1 MSKALAKR
9 GLTPKQRLFA
19 LEWTK
24 DCNATQ
30 AAIRAGYS
38 VKGAKVQGHK
48 LLTNANVL
56 ALAQGHLATRLEREE
71 ATADRALNEVVAL
84 ATFDIGRY
92 LEIDEEG
99 NARLTFERLRT
110 SGDLRALADWSQDEV
125 REDSGD
131 RWVRKTRVKFHNKN
145 EALGKLLNY
154 LEKAGLLLPEPG
166 EMQGGFAYAGTAN
179 EPATSDAN
187 LAALR
192 QICEWLKRAHREEN
206 TLEDLIKWLENEL
219 RQPVARSS

>member
-1 MSKALAKR
+1 MSNALAKR

-19 LEWTK
+19 LEWSK

-38 VKGAKVQGHK
+38 AKGADVQGHK
-48 LLTNANVL
+48 LLSNAKVL
-56 ALAQGHLATRLEREE
+56 ELAQGHLATRLEREE

-99 NARLTFERLRT
+99 NARLDFERLRT
-110 SGDLRALADWSQDEV
+110 SGDLRAIAEWNQDEV
-125 REDSGD
+125 REGSGD

-145 EALGKLLNY
+145 EALGKLLIY
-154 LEKAGLLLPEPG
+154 SRKLGCCYPSPVRGRAALPL
-166 EMQGGFAYAGTAN
+166 QG
-179 EPATSDAN
+179 PATSPPHPMPT
-187 LAALR
+187 
-192 QICEWLKRAHREEN
+192 WLPCVRFA
-206 TLEDLIKWLENEL
+206 
-219 RQPVARSS
+219 SG

>member
-1 MSKALAKR
+1 M
-9 GLTPKQRLFA
+9 
-19 LEWTK
+19 
-24 DCNATQ
+24 
-30 AAIRAGYS
+30 
-38 VKGAKVQGHK
+38 QGHK

-71 ATADRALNEVVAL
+71 ATADRALNEIVAL

-92 LEIDEEG
+92 LDIDKDG
-99 NARLTFERLRT
+99 NARLDFERLRT
-110 SGDLRALADWSQDEV
+110 SGDLRAIAEWNQDEV
-125 REDSGD
+125 REGSGD

-145 EALGKLLNY
+145 EALSKLLTF
-154 LEKAGLLLPEPG
+154 LEKAGLLLPEPS
-166 EMQGGFAYAGTAN
+166 EMQGGFTSAGAGN

-206 TLEDLIKWLENEL
+206 TLDDLIKWLENEL